1 LKKGKEIRIKVG
13 EVVVNGEM
21 EDSALAGRIYDAL
34 PFNVRASTWGKEI
47 YFEIPVDSDIETP
60 VSEVEKGDIAYW
72 PEGRCLCLF
81 FGPTPMSRG
90 EKPIPASAVEVVGKM
105 VSDYKGLEKVRSGE
119 KVLVEKASP

>member
-105 VSDYKGLEKVRSGE
+105 ASDYRGLEKVRSGE

>member
-1 LKKGKEIRIKVG
+1 MKKGKEIRIKVG

-105 VSDYKGLEKVRSGE
+105 ASDYRGLEKVRSGE
-119 KVLVEKASP
+119 KVLVEKTSP

>member
-105 VSDYKGLEKVRSGE
+105 ASDYRGLEKVRSGE
-119 KVLVEKASP
+119 KVLVEKTSP